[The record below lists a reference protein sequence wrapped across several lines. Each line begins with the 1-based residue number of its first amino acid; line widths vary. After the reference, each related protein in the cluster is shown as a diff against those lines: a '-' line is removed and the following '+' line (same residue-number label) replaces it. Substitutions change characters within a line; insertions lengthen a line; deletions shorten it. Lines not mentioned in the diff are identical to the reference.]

1 MANDTDI
8 FGYKRAPKPQ
18 NVFSNSGAIMTFGGD
33 TNQNGPGNLIQNWN
47 VTYNNNITEI
57 FELGSPNIYW
67 VQGRPTG
74 TASVARIIG
83 LGNVKLLPDNA
94 YDICKGGALLRITA
108 KPGACP
114 GEKLKELKLELSGCI
129 VTSIG
134 FDAAVADTRIN
145 ESINW
150 RFSTLRLV

>member
-1 MANDTDI
+1 MAQKDI
-8 FGYKRAPKPQ
+8 FGYQRNPKPE

-33 TNQNGPGNLIQNWN
+33 ASQKGPGNLIQNWN

-74 TASVARIIG
+74 TANVARIIG
-83 LGNVKLLPDNA
+83 LGNVKLLPESA
-94 YDICKGGALLRITA
+94 YDVCKGGALLRITA
-108 KPGACP
+108 KPGACE
-114 GEKLKELKLELSGCI
+114 GEKLNTLNLEMDGCI

-134 FDAAVADTRIN
+134 FSAAVADTRIN
-145 ESINW
+145 ETIAW
-150 RFSTLRLV
+150 RFSTLKLAE